1 MAYQTI
7 RDLIGHIKSVHRS
20 LRNGIQDAL
29 PHAEDDR
36 AAMLL
41 GVIDEHEAALER
53 AIQAVEQRGD
63 GAVLDTWL
71 QFEPNVEIQRVLRR
85 VEPDESTSSEELA
98 ARVLETEN
106 TIIRLYE
113 LLQGSSG
120 SSSVQSFFSSLLALA
135 DSAVRRSARS
145 QIESRDL

>member
-1 MAYQTI
+1 
-7 RDLIGHIKSVHRS
+7 
-20 LRNGIQDAL
+20 
-29 PHAEDDR
+29 
-36 AAMLL
+36 MLL